1 VKLIAGLGNPGPRYA
16 DSRHNVGF
24 AVVDELARR
33 WQADELRY
41 DRDFAGLL
49 GQATPGGA
57 EVLLLKPATYM
68 NESGR
73 SVAAVWR
80 YYKLAAA
87 DVLIIHDDLDLPV
100 GQSRLRGAGSSGG
113 HKGMDDVIRCLGTDE
128 IPRLR
133 IGIGK
138 VHRSATV
145 EYVLSRFEPQERPVI
160 ETTIG
165 RAADAAECWRT
176 RGLDAA
182 MNEYNRYVD
191 VNPRRTD
198 QSGGRPAAGERP
210 SEGESS

>member
-24 AVVDELARR
+24 AVVDELAGR
-33 WQADELRY
+33 WQAGAWRF

-49 GQATPGGA
+49 GRTTRGGT

-80 YYKLAAA
+80 YYKLEAA
-87 DVLIIHDDLDLPV
+87 DVLIVHDDLDLPV
-100 GQSRLRGAGSSGG
+100 GQLRVRAAGSSGG
-113 HKGMDDVIRCLGTDE
+113 HKGLEDVIRCCSTDE

-138 VHRSATV
+138 VHRAATV
-145 EYVLSRFEPQERPVI
+145 EYVLSRFDAQEQPLV
-160 ETTIG
+160 ETAIR
-165 RAADAAECWRT
+165 RAADAAECWVA
-176 RGLDAA
+176 RGIDPA
-182 MNEYNRYVD
+182 MNEYNRYVE
-191 VNPRRTD
+191 VKLRPTD
-198 QSGGRPAAGERP
+198 EQSSGGPTAGQP
-210 SEGESS
+210 PEGESS